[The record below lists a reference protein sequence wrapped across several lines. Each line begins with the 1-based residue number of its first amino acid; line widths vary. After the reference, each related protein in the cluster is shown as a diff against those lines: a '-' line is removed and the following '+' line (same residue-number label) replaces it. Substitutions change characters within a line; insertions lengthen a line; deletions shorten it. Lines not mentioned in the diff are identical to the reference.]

1 MCRITTVLYCSTM
14 LLRERERV
22 QKFKTQVPQVAI
34 SRSSRNIW
42 IQDLTSEIE
51 LGRENVEDEWI
62 FAAGLQHNQI
72 KSGPSFKAP
81 IGRNQTCEA

>member
-1 MCRITTVLYCSTM
+1 M
-14 LLRERERV
+14 LLRERERE
-22 QKFKTQVPQVAI
+22 FKSSRQAQVPQVAI
-34 SRSSRNIW
+34 LRSSRNIW

-72 KSGPSFKAP
+72 KWGPSFKAP